1 MSLNRSINLKFQLGS
16 ELRKVSKAPRSL
28 SELHSLLSVLYNR
41 EGFLISYQDEEG
53 DLISI
58 TSEQDLQCMYEKN
71 QGRPSVKLLL
81 KETEEAK
88 SEDNVLDRIQN
99 LKQSLMSS
107 VAGQGKAQ
115 TEDLE
120 EQRQDSFNSIEHL
133 NEYPEI
139 VSECTGGDEEGKAE
153 PETIEVLAL
162 EGCVE
167 RGEEG
172 RKLPCTRLSES
183 PEVLERSQPREVKAK
198 KEKKDKKEKKTE
210 TKEKKEK
217 KGEKKEKE
225 KGEPEIIE
233 ALASEERK
241 ERVEEGSKM
250 PCTRLSDCPEVLE
263 SAQPREVNAMK
274 EKKEKKEKTI
284 ETKEK
289 KEKKGEK
296 KENENEKEKEKG
308 EKKPKGKKE
317 MKLKEEKKEKGS
329 EDPEVVVHEY
339 ITCDGCQMSPLC
351 GIRYKCTMC
360 HDFDLCANCEETLN
374 HPHPFIKI
382 RQPMRTGAQA
392 IWGNSR
398 PSFSE
403 SGPCFGRIKEMI
415 AVHIKEMIRKKYK
428 VKVVQTLHSKNINV
442 FPGTEVN
449 FEWELMNKGRIAW
462 PEGSK
467 LVMTKGD
474 FAAKEVVL
482 PAVEPGQKVCVRVSA
497 VAPDVEKSC
506 SGVWKVVVGEKEF
519 GKIKGLAVTIA
530 DQRVK
535 ELVGMGF
542 TVENSKKALETNN
555 GNFDL
560 AISQLL
566 KD

>member
-1 MSLNRSINLKFQLGS
+1 
-16 ELRKVSKAPRSL
+16 
-28 SELHSLLSVLYNR
+28 
-41 EGFLISYQDEEG
+41 
-53 DLISI
+53 
-58 TSEQDLQCMYEKN
+58 
-71 QGRPSVKLLL
+71 
-81 KETEEAK
+81 
-88 SEDNVLDRIQN
+88 
-99 LKQSLMSS
+99 
-107 VAGQGKAQ
+107 
-115 TEDLE
+115 
-120 EQRQDSFNSIEHL
+120 
-133 NEYPEI
+133 
-139 VSECTGGDEEGKAE
+139 
-153 PETIEVLAL
+153 
-162 EGCVE
+162 
-167 RGEEG
+167 
-172 RKLPCTRLSES
+172 
-183 PEVLERSQPREVKAK
+183 
-198 KEKKDKKEKKTE
+198 
-210 TKEKKEK
+210 
-217 KGEKKEKE
+217 
-225 KGEPEIIE
+225 
-233 ALASEERK
+233 
-241 ERVEEGSKM
+241 M